1 MAVKRETIPPTWE
14 EQYTFSPAVITEG
27 GKTVWL
33 AGQVGFVDD
42 SGKSLAGD
50 FDAQVRQ
57 TFRNIEKILA
67 RAGGTLRD
75 IVTMTVYVSDARYS
89 KRFTDLRREYYAKDF
104 PASALITAAG
114 FALPE
119 ILLEITATAVVA

>member
-1 MAVKRETIPPTWE
+1 MTLNRETIPPTWE
-14 EQYTFSPAVITEG
+14 EQYTFSPAVITQG
-27 GKTVWL
+27 GRTVWL

-42 SGKSLAGD
+42 SGKSLAGN

-57 TFRNIEKILA
+57 TFRNIEKVLA
-67 RAGGTLRD
+67 RAGGTLSD
-75 IVTMTVYVSDARYS
+75 IVMMTVYVSEARYS
-89 KRFTDLRREYYAKDF
+89 KRFTDLRREYYSKDF

-119 ILLEITATAVVA
+119 IMLEIVATAVVA

>member
-1 MAVKRETIPPTWE
+1 MTLKRETIPPTWE
-14 EQYTFSPAVITEG
+14 EQYTFSPAVITQG

-33 AGQVGFVDD
+33 AGQVGFVDEK
-42 SGKSLAGD
+42 GKSLAGD

-57 TFRNIEKILA
+57 TFRNIEKVLA

-75 IVTMTVYVSDARYS
+75 IVTMTVYVSDVRFS
-89 KRFTDLRREYYAKDF
+89 KRFTDLRREYYTKDF

-119 ILLEITATAVVA
+119 IMLEITAVAVLP

>member
-1 MAVKRETIPPTWE
+1 MALKREIIPPTWE
-14 EQYTFSPAVITEG
+14 EQYTFSPAVITQG
-27 GKTVWL
+27 GRTVWL

-42 SGKSLAGD
+42 AGKSLAGD

-57 TFRNIEKILA
+57 TFRNVEKVLA
-67 RAGGTLRD
+67 RAGGTLEN
-75 IVTMTVYVSDARYS
+75 IVTMSVYICEARYS
-89 KRFTDLRREYYAKDF
+89 KRFTDLRREYYKKDF

-119 ILLEITATAVVA
+119 IMLEITAIAVVD